1 MPQADLAIYS
11 LSASPPI
18 NCCGLSYLI
27 VAMDLPS
34 VPVAELRGHNGPIH
48 IVRFTGELCFGVW
61 CNGGEF
67 YTSYTCTQSHV
78 SFIVFVTIITQTPLM
93 FMFM

>member
-1 MPQADLAIYS
+1 
-11 LSASPPI
+11 
-18 NCCGLSYLI
+18 
-27 VAMDLPS
+27 MDLPS

-48 IVRFTGELCFGVW
+48 IVRFTGELCFD
-61 CNGGEF
+61 GGGWRRV
-67 YTSYTCTQSHV
+67 SHIINSTQSHV